1 MEWQIGVRAHD
12 FGRMQLKELA
22 PLISSKGYGYIQ
34 LALTKALTDYQYS
47 YGKLSTGLMRT
58 IEKELSKNNLRVSVL
73 GCYIDP
79 SVENKDDYERN
90 LEIFKEHVRFAK
102 DVGAGMVATETGM
115 FKHDGIN
122 DTAVLAD
129 PQFERVAVFFE
140 EAVEEAEKAGVKI
153 AVESVYLHTINCPET
168 TKVLLDRIKSPAFVA
183 LFDAVNMIKPE
194 DIANQKDVMDKVF
207 KLYGN
212 RINAFHLKDFEL
224 ENGKMVRRSIGGGQ
238 LELEYLLKKIKEYK
252 PFCDIL
258 LEEALP
264 EEAEAKINHIR
275 GIVERE
281 K

>member
-1 MEWQIGVRAHD
+1 MDWQIGVRAHD

-22 PLISSKGYGYIQ
+22 PLISSKGYGNIQ

-47 YGKLSTGLMRT
+47 YGKLSTGIMRT
-58 IEKELSKNNLRVSVL
+58 IEKELYKNNLRVSVL

-79 SVENKDDYERN
+79 SVENKDAYELN
-90 LEIFKEHVRFAK
+90 LEIFKEHLRFAK
-102 DVGAGMVATETGM
+102 DLGAGMVATETGM
-115 FKHDGIN
+115 FKHDGKS
-122 DTAVLAD
+122 DTAVLTD

-153 AVESVYLHTINCPET
+153 AVESVCSHTINCPET
-168 TKVLLDRIKSPAFVA
+168 TKVLLDRIKSPAFTA

-194 DIANQKDVMDKVF
+194 EADNQKEVIDRVF

-212 RINAFHLKDFEL
+212 RINAFHLKDFAL
-224 ENGKMVRRSIGGGQ
+224 ENGEKVRRSIGEGQ
-238 LELEYLLKKIKEYK
+238 LELGYLLKKIKEYK

-264 EEAEAKINHIR
+264 EEAEAKIKLIR
-275 GIVERE
+275 EIV